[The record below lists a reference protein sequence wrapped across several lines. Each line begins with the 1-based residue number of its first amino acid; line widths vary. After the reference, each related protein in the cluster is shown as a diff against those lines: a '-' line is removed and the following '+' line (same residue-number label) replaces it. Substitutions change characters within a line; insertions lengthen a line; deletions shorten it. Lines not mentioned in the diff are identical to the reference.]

1 MLKLNKPFPRI
12 NSPRLKTLFCLLFLF
27 ISFPS
32 FAQKKFTISG
42 NIKDAATGEG
52 LIGATVR
59 IKELSQNG
67 AASNNYG
74 FYSLSAPEGDY
85 TLLISY
91 VGYVTITKQ
100 VSLHKNLSLDVLLDA
115 RNDLT
120 EVVVSAKG
128 HNNDNVTS
136 PEMGVE
142 KLNMSQ
148 INNVP
153 VLLGER
159 DILKS
164 ISLLPGVKAASEGNT
179 GFYVRGGASDQNL
192 ILLDEAI
199 VYNASHLFGFFSTFN
214 SDAIKDVSLYKGGMP
229 AQYGGRLS
237 SVLDIKMDEG
247 NNKEDVVEGG
257 IGLIS
262 SRIKLEGPIVKDKG
276 SFMISARRTYIDA
289 FLKASSDSTVKGSK
303 LYFYDLN
310 AKANYHFDDKNA
322 IYLSGY
328 FGKDVLGLRNTFGT
342 NWGNAT
348 GTLRFNHV
356 FNSKLFSNTSLVYS
370 NYNYTIQSFLPGN
383 DFRAVSKITDIDLK
397 EDLQYYINSNHTLRF
412 GADALH
418 HNLAPGSLTSNDS
431 SSFNSKVIQRRYG
444 LETAAY
450 VSDEWHVNDK
460 LTLLYGARLSGI
472 FIFGPG
478 TFSTYNAD
486 GSILSSKTYQS
497 GDVVKSYFYLEPR
510 LSASY
515 SLNDQTSLKASYNR
529 NTQNI
534 HILSNSNSST
544 PTDLYAMSSNNIKPE
559 IADQVSTGYFR
570 NFDENIFEFSTEVYY
585 KWLQNQIDYK
595 DGAQL
600 ILNQDVE
607 SQLVYGTG
615 RAYGI
620 EFYLKKKYGRFNGWL
635 GYTLSRTER
644 KFDAINN
651 GNYFPATQDRTH
663 DISAVGIYQLN
674 KRWSFSSTFV
684 YGTGNAVTY
693 PNGKYAIGGVTT
705 YYYSQRNANREPAN
719 NRLDIGATLEGKPHK
734 KYHSSWTFGIYN
746 IYNHRNPYAITFR
759 DSKTNPGTTE
769 AVETSLFGRVPS
781 VTWNFKF

>member
-1 MLKLNKPFPRI
+1 MVKLNKPLPYI
-12 NSPRLKTLFCLLFLF
+12 NHFYLKALFCLLLIFTSL
-27 ISFPS
+27 PS

-42 NIKDAATGEG
+42 NIKDAATGEV
-52 LIGATVR
+52 LIGATIR

-67 AASNNYG
+67 AATNSYG
-74 FYSLSAPEGDY
+74 FYSLSATEGDY

-91 VGYVTITKQ
+91 VGYITVSKQ
-100 VSLHKNLSLDVLLDA
+100 VSLDKNLTVDMVLDA

-120 EVVVSAKG
+120 EVMVSAKG

-148 INNVP
+148 INSMP

-397 EDLQYYINSNHTLRF
+397 EDLQYYINTNHTLRF
-412 GADALH
+412 GVDALH

-450 VSDEWHVNDK
+450 VSDEWHINDK

-478 TFSTYNAD
+478 TFSTYDAD
-486 GSILSSKTYQS
+486 GNTISSKTYQA
-497 GDVVKSYFYLEPR
+497 GDVVKTYFYLEPR

-570 NFDENIFEFSTEVYY
+570 NFDENIFEFSTEIYY

-705 YYYSQRNANREPAN
+705 YYYSERNANREPAN

>member
-1 MLKLNKPFPRI
+1 MLKTNNSFPRI
-12 NSPRLKTLFCLLFLF
+12 NNPRLKTLFCLLFLF
-27 ISFPS
+27 ISIPS
-32 FAQKKFTISG
+32 FGQKKFTISG

-91 VGYVTITKQ
+91 VGYVTITKPI
-100 VSLHKNLSLDVLLDA
+100 SLHKSLSLDMVLYA

-148 INNVP
+148 INSMP

-192 ILLDEAI
+192 ILLDEAV

-247 NNKEDVVEGG
+247 NNKEYVVEGG

-262 SRIKLEGPIVKDKG
+262 SRIKVEGPIVKDKG

-412 GADALH
+412 GVDALH

-486 GSILSSKTYQS
+486 GSILSSKIYQS

-559 IADQVSTGYFR
+559 IADQISTGYFR

-635 GYTLSRTER
+635 GYTLSKTER

>member
-1 MLKLNKPFPRI
+1 MVKLNKPLPYI
-12 NSPRLKTLFCLLFLF
+12 NHFYLKALFCLLLIFTSL
-27 ISFPS
+27 PS

-42 NIKDAATGEG
+42 NIKDAATGEV
-52 LIGATVR
+52 LIGATIR

-67 AASNNYG
+67 AATNSYG
-74 FYSLSAPEGDY
+74 FYSLSATEGGY

-91 VGYVTITKQ
+91 VGYITVSKQ
-100 VSLHKNLSLDVLLDA
+100 VSLDKNLTVDMVLDA

-120 EVVVSAKG
+120 EVMVSAKG

-148 INNVP
+148 INSMP

-276 SFMISARRTYIDA
+276 SFMISVRRTYIDA

-397 EDLQYYINSNHTLRF
+397 EDLQYYINTNHTLRF
-412 GADALH
+412 GVDALH

-450 VSDEWHVNDK
+450 VSDEWHINDK

-478 TFSTYNAD
+478 TFSTYDAD
-486 GSILSSKTYQS
+486 GNTISSKTYQA
-497 GDVVKSYFYLEPR
+497 GDVVKTYFYLEPR

-570 NFDENIFEFSTEVYY
+570 NFDENIFEFSSEIYY
-585 KWLQNQIDYK
+585 KWLQTQIDYN

-705 YYYSQRNANREPAN
+705 YYYSERNANREPAN